1 MLANGDLIFVRDE
14 SDLGQAIQTSTG
26 NYSHVAIY
34 LDGMIYHASGKA
46 GVICQKA
53 ADFFESNHLY
63 DLYVYSE
70 MDIQSVKE
78 RACKHLGAPYNAS
91 FYPDGVGFYCSQYIA
106 EILPIFETI
115 PMKFGDDTQEI
126 SDFWRKYYRELGFPV
141 PLDQPGTN
149 PSQLVASPLLVFK
162 ERDLHDSDF

>member
-1 MLANGDLIFVRDE
+1 M
-14 SDLGQAIQTSTG
+14 GQAIQTSTG

-34 LDGMIYHASGKA
+34 LDEMIYHASRKA
-46 GVICQKA
+46 GVICKEA

-78 RACKHLGAPYNAS
+78 RACKHLGAPYNTS

-106 EILPIFETI
+106 EILLIFETI
-115 PMKFGDDTQEI
+115 PMKLRDGEKEI
-126 SDFWRKYYRELGFPV
+126 DDFWREYYRELGFSV
-141 PLDQPGTN
+141 PLNQAGTN
-149 PSQLVASPLLVFK
+149 TSQLAASPLLECK
-162 ERDLHDSDF
+162 ERNLHDSDF